1 MVIRIKRMRAAA
13 LLLGLL
19 LAVACLSSCVN
30 GQGEG
35 SGTARAEGN
44 LYGSEAEPL
53 SSADPPEASGG
64 EEEPADRPE
73 SATGQEPTETPE
85 PDVPDPDA
93 PAPSDNTPIELPVVP

>member
-1 MVIRIKRMRAAA
+1 MERKVHPMVIRMKRMRAAA
-13 LLLGLL
+13 LLLCLL

-53 SSADPPEASGG
+53 SQHSMMKDM
-64 EEEPADRPE
+64 
-73 SATGQEPTETPE
+73 GQIRN
-85 PDVPDPDA
+85 
-93 PAPSDNTPIELPVVP
+93 SSL